1 MFELKVRKRELK
13 LSSKQL
19 RRQGM
24 VPAVLYGKHLEE
36 SIPVEVSSADLAS
49 FMKSNS
55 VGSKLNLIIGR
66 KKYMALLKAY
76 TTVPLSP
83 EVEHLSFQA
92 LTASE
97 KVTSSAHIAVHNREN
112 VRGVVQ
118 HLLDEISF
126 KALPEDLTD
135 RIDVD
140 IADMKIGDIITVADL
155 PIASNKAVEI
165 LTPLDTV
172 VVSVSAPKEHIEEGS
187 ASEEDTDQST
197 GQDQVD
203 EEAGSV

>member
-13 LSSKQL
+13 LSSRQL
-19 RRQGM
+19 RRQNM
-24 VPAVLYGKHLEE
+24 VPAILYGKHLEE

-49 FMKSNS
+49 FLKTNS

-66 KKYMALLKAY
+66 EKHLALLKAY
-76 TTVPLSP
+76 STVPLSP

-97 KVTSSAHIAVHNREN
+97 KVTSSAHIAIHNREN

-118 HLLDEISF
+118 HPLDEISF

-140 IADMKIGDIITVADL
+140 IADMKIGDVITVADL
-155 PIASNKAVEI
+155 PIASNKAFEI
-165 LTPLDTV
+165 LTPLDSV

-187 ASEEDTDQST
+187 GSEADAGQST
-197 GQDQVD
+197 GPDKID